1 MEITGDSRHADGSPT
16 ILRFL
21 PGLDGEER
29 RSEIEAALSQLREVI
44 NRLTQNN
51 EGLKHET

>member
-29 RSEIEAALSQLREVI
+29 RSEIEAALSRLREVI
-44 NRLTQNN
+44 NRLYAKQ
-51 EGLKHET
+51 